1 MKVLCLVAAA
11 LMLTACRSNGPFP
24 KAASGVP
31 HTNTMTHWTAK
42 TELYLEY
49 PRLIIGQTSRFAVHL
64 TRLDDFKPVDS
75 GRVEI
80 RLGNQNG
87 APETFV
93 TDAPSKAGIF
103 GVDVRPTQPG
113 VQRMN
118 LKLASINLVDVY
130 DLGSVPVYPDAAAAS
145 GQPSEV
151 RKEETIAFLK
161 EQQWSLDFATE
172 VVGERRERSSLR
184 VPGEVRPRTGGEAE
198 VTVPFDGRMVV
209 SNLIALGTS
218 VRRGQ
223 VLAGVLP
230 PTNSPADLPAL
241 EMARAEAEAALQLA
255 RRDLRRA
262 QRLLELGAV
271 PARRLDEAQT
281 AELTQEAR
289 LKAAEARLAQYQA
302 TRNAEGDEQD
312 DRLFRLRAPISG
324 VIAETHAAAGANV
337 DAGET
342 LFKVVDVDTV
352 YAEANV
358 PETDLSKLQQLT
370 GAELE
375 IPGSDRRKALGRP
388 LSVGRVLDPASRT
401 VSVIYQVTNQGHR
414 LAVGQ
419 AVFLRL
425 FTSKISVAPAVPESA
440 VVDDGGRPVV
450 FVQLEGEKFARRPVT
465 LGNRESG
472 YVHVLEGVRPGER
485 VVTRGAY
492 LIRLAAM
499 SNQIPAHGHVH

>member
-1 MKVLCLVAAA
+1 MKLLCLVAAA
-11 LMLTACRSNGPFP
+11 LMLTACRSNAPVP
-24 KAASGVP
+24 KAAGAG
-31 HTNTMTHWTAK
+31 NTATVTHWTGR

-49 PRLIIGQTSRFAVHL
+49 PLLIIGQTSRFAVHL

-75 GRVEI
+75 GRVEV
-80 RLGNQNG
+80 RLGNQSR
-87 APETFV
+87 APATFA
-93 TDAPSKAGIF
+93 TDGPSKAGIF

-113 VQRMN
+113 VQRMS
-118 LKLASINLVDVY
+118 LKLASTNLADVH
-130 DLGSVPVYPDAAAAS
+130 DLGTVTVYADAAAAAR
-145 GQPSEV
+145 QPSEA

-172 VVGERRERSSLR
+172 VVRERSERSSLR

-198 VTVPFDGRMVV
+198 VTVPFDGRMVA

-223 VLAGVLP
+223 VLAEVLP
-230 PTNSPADLPAL
+230 PTSSPADLPAL
-241 EMARAEAEAALQLA
+241 EMARAEAEAAIQLA
-255 RRDLRRA
+255 RRDLQRT
-262 QRLLELGAV
+262 QRLLEVGAV
-271 PARRLDEAQT
+271 PARRLDEAQA

-289 LKAAEARLAQYQA
+289 LRAAESRLAQYQA
-302 TRNAEGDEQD
+302 TRSAEGERQD

-324 VIAETHAAAGANV
+324 VITETHATAGANV
-337 DAGET
+337 EAGET

-352 YAEANV
+352 YADANV
-358 PETDLSKLQQLT
+358 PESELSRLRQLT

-375 IPGSDRRKALGRP
+375 IPGSDRRKALGPP

-401 VSVIYQVTNQGHR
+401 VSVIYRITNQDRR

-425 FTSKISVAPAVPESA
+425 FTSKISAAPAVPESA
-440 VVDDGGRPVV
+440 IVDDGGRPVV

-472 YVHVLEGVRPGER
+472 YVQVLQGVRPGER
-485 VVTRGAY
+485 AVTRGAY